1 MFCVLTSPQFG
12 SCRRRQ
18 TVFLK
23 CLNTPGCQYRRDV
36 YHILF
41 YFCKW
46 KKCKSCF
53 NIFLCEVVKLS
64 FKCLRK
70 QNRNMEKKKTLYLK
84 TSATVTYV
92 SLVPVCKRLFFVFL
106 LPPCGLGFCFL
117 FYFYFILVVVFC
129 GVIVLLSCGG
139 YSIPSTLTLLL
150 LSTNSN

>member
-1 MFCVLTSPQFG
+1 MVPAGDDRPCSWSVLVLQDVSTDVMYIIFCFIFVNGKNVSPA
-12 SCRRRQ
+12 
-18 TVFLK
+18 L
-23 CLNTPGCQYRRDV
+23 
-36 YHILF
+36 
-41 YFCKW
+41 
-46 KKCKSCF
+46 
-53 NIFLCEVVKLS
+53 IFFCEVVKLS

-117 FYFYFILVVVFC
+117 FYFYFILVVVSC
-129 GVIVLLSCGG
+129 DVIVLLSYGG